1 MIEITNKTGNTI
13 KIFGDIV
20 EQEAIDQ
27 IAALADFEPYL
38 NARIRIM
45 PDVHAGAGCTV
56 GTTKTI
62 GDKLTPNLVGVDIGC
77 GMYVIPLGKARL
89 DLQRL
94 DEIINERIPSG
105 PNIHEAPVVT
115 MPEIEDLKCLNVLEL
130 DKVYSS
136 IGTLGGGN
144 HFIEANED
152 DRGNKYIVI
161 HSGSRNLGVRVCKS
175 YQRRAVEQME
185 DLGAE
190 VNRVIAEL
198 KSQGRFSEINN
209 ALKAIKRKSVNK
221 DLAFVEGSALADY
234 LHDMAITQRYAV
246 LNRETMAHIIAD
258 GLGIDVDWSTTF
270 HTIHNYIDI
279 ENGILRKGSVSA
291 QKGERIIIPMNMRD
305 GSLIC
310 VGKGNPDWNFSAPHG
325 AGRLMSRS
333 RAKQTISMD
342 DFRASMSEVF
352 STSVCESTID
362 EAPQAYK
369 PMASIIQAIAP
380 TATIERII
388 RPIYNFK
395 AKESL

>member
-1 MIEITNKTGNTI
+1 MIELRNRIGNVV
-13 KIFGDIV
+13 KIYGDIV

-38 NARIRIM
+38 HSKVRIM

-56 GTTKTI
+56 GTTMTI

-77 GMYVIPLGKARL
+77 GMFVIPLGKIDL

-94 DEIINERIPSG
+94 DEVINERVPSG
-105 PNIHEAPVVT
+105 QNIHEPPVET
-115 MPEIEDLKCLNVLEL
+115 MPEIEQLRCLKALEL
-130 DKVYSS
+130 DKVYAS

-152 DRGNKYIVI
+152 DEGNKYIVI
-161 HSGSRNLGVRVCKS
+161 HSGSRNLGVRVCKF
-175 YQRRAVEQME
+175 YQKRAVEQMA
-185 DLGAE
+185 DVSAE
-190 VNRVIAEL
+190 VKRVIAEL
-198 KSQGRFSEINN
+198 KAEGRHREISD
-209 ALKAIKRKSVNK
+209 AIKAVERKKVNEA
-221 DLAFVEGSALADY
+221 LAFVEGDALADY
-234 LHDMAITQRYAV
+234 LHDMAITQRYAT
-246 LNRETMAHIIAD
+246 LNRETMARIIVD
-258 GLGIDVDWSTTF
+258 GLGIDVDWSETF
-270 HTIHNYIDI
+270 HTIHNYIDM

-291 QKGERIIIPMNMRD
+291 QDGERLIIPMNMRD

-310 VGKGNPDWNFSAPHG
+310 IGKGNPDWNFSAPHG

-333 RAKQTISMD
+333 KAKETISMEE
-342 DFRASMSEVF
+342 FRDSMSEIY

-369 PMASIIQAIAP
+369 PMASIVEAIAP

-395 AKESL
+395 AKG

>member
-1 MIEITNKTGNTI
+1 MIELRNRIGNVV
-13 KIFGDIV
+13 KIYGDIV

-38 NARIRIM
+38 NSQVRIM
-45 PDVHAGAGCTV
+45 PDVHAGASCTI
-56 GTTKTI
+56 GTTMTI

-77 GMYVIPLGKARL
+77 GMFVIPLGKIEL
-89 DLQRL
+89 DLQKL
-94 DEIINERIPSG
+94 DEVINERIPSG
-105 PNIHEAPVVT
+105 QNIHETPVVR
-115 MPEIEDLKCLNVLEL
+115 MSEIEQLRCFKALEL
-130 DKVYSS
+130 EKVYAS

-152 DRGNKYIVI
+152 DEDNKYIVI
-161 HSGSRNLGVRVCKS
+161 HSGSRNLGVRVCKY
-175 YQRRAVEQME
+175 YQKRAVEQMV
-185 DLGAE
+185 DTGAE
-190 VNRVIAEL
+190 VKRVIAQL
-198 KSQGRFSEINN
+198 KSEGRHREINDAIRAIERKEVN
-209 ALKAIKRKSVNK
+209 EALAY
-221 DLAFVEGSALADY
+221 VEDDALADY
-234 LHDMAITQRYAV
+234 LHDMAITQRYAT
-246 LNRETMAHIIAD
+246 LNRETMAKIIVED
-258 GLGIDVDWSTTF
+258 LGLDVDWTKAF

-291 QKGERIIIPMNMRD
+291 QQDERLIIPMNMRD

-310 VGKGNPDWNFSAPHG
+310 IGKGNPDWNYSAPHG

-333 RAKQTISMD
+333 KAKETISMD
-342 DFRASMSEVF
+342 DFRSSMSDVY

-369 PMASIIQAIAP
+369 PMESIVAAIEP

-395 AKESL
+395 AKG